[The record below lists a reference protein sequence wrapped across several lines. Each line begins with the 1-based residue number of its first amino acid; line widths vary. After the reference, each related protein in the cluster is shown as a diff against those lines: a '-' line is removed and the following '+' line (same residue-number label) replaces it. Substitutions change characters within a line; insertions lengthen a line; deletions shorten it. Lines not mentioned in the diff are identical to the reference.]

1 MDHAG
6 VQDVRRFNRA
16 VTQRIGVLNDEYLTR
31 RRPIG
36 ASRLLWEVGPD
47 GSDVRSLRARLELD
61 SGYVSRLLRAL
72 EDDRLV
78 KVVPD
83 KADRRVR
90 TVHLT
95 KAGAAERELL
105 GRLSDD
111 LAWSLLE
118 PLTADQRARLIA
130 AMGTVER
137 LLTAGLVEYDVED
150 PTSDDAQ
157 FCIRS
162 YFAELDVRFES
173 GFDPNQSISADAAEL
188 TEPSG
193 LFLIARLRDEPIGC
207 GALKLHGRQPAEI
220 KRMWVAAA
228 TRGLGLGRLILEELE
243 RHARQRGV
251 GTLHLETNQ
260 ALNEA
265 ILLYT
270 SAGYREVERFSDE
283 PYAHHWFEKII
294 SA

>member
-1 MDHAG
+1 MDDVG
-6 VQDVRRFNRA
+6 VHDVRRFNRT
-16 VTQRIGVLNDEYLTR
+16 VTQRIGALNDEYLAR
-31 RRPIG
+31 SRPLG

-47 GSDVRSLRARLELD
+47 GSDIRLLRSRLQLD
-61 SGYVSRLLRAL
+61 SGYLSRLLRSL
-72 EDDRLV
+72 EKDRLV

-83 KADRRVR
+83 PSDKRVR
-90 TVHLT
+90 TVRLT
-95 KAGAAERELL
+95 KSGRAERELL
-105 GRLSDD
+105 DRLSDD
-111 LAWSLLE
+111 LARSLLE
-118 PLTADQRARLIA
+118 PLTADQRARLIEA
-130 AMGTVER
+130 VGTVER
-137 LLTAGLVEYDVED
+137 LLTAGLVVFTIED
-150 PTSDDAQ
+150 PTTDDAQ

-162 YFAELDVRFES
+162 YFAELDLRFES
-173 GFDPNQSISADAAEL
+173 GFDPERSISADAAEL

-193 LFLIARLRDEPIGC
+193 LFLIARLRGEPIGC
-207 GALKLHGRQPAEI
+207 GALKLHGRKPAEI
-220 KRMWVAAA
+220 KRMWIAASV
-228 TRGLGLGRLILEELE
+228 RGLGLGRRILEELE

-265 ILLYT
+265 VGLYK

>member
-1 MDHAG
+1 MG
-6 VQDVRRFNRA
+6 QVRVQDVRRFNRT
-16 VTQRIGVLNDEYLTR
+16 VTQRIGVLNDEYLAR

-36 ASRLLWEVGPD
+36 ASRLLWEIGPD
-47 GSDVRSLRARLELD
+47 GTDVRSLRARLELD
-61 SGYVSRLLRAL
+61 SGYVSRLLRGL

-83 KADRRVR
+83 RADRRVR

-105 GRLSDD
+105 DRLSDD

-118 PLTADQRARLIA
+118 PLTTEQRARLIE
-130 AMGTVER
+130 AMATVER
-137 LLTAGLVEYDVED
+137 LLTAGVVEVKIED
-150 PTSDDAQ
+150 PTSEDAQ

-162 YFAELDVRFES
+162 YFTELDVRFES
-173 GFDPNQSISADAAEL
+173 GFDPEQSISADAAEL

-193 LFLIARLRDEPIGC
+193 LLLIARLRDEPIGC
-207 GALKLHGRQPAEI
+207 GALKLHGRKPAEI
-220 KRMWVAAA
+220 KRMWIAASV
-228 TRGLGLGRLILEELE
+228 RGLGLGRRILEELE
-243 RHARQRGV
+243 RHARQRRV
-251 GTLHLETNQ
+251 GTLRLETNQ
-260 ALNEA
+260 ALTEA
-265 ILLYT
+265 IGLYK
-270 SAGYREVERFSDE
+270 SAGYREVERFNDE